1 MAKLSDPVGYLKE
14 HYNYELW
21 MLRELHDKIVDPLI
35 FHEFDIVMRNAC
47 IEALCIHARALM
59 AFYATKQRD
68 TDVIADLFC
77 PDFSMAIDDEA
88 KAFMVNVNKQIAH
101 LTQERE
107 AAIKVNGI
115 DFARIRTTIEIQ
127 HRRFHESLPLALSG
141 LIYPPD
147 DRFTA

>member
-21 MLRELHDKIVDPLI
+21 MLRELHNKMVEPRI
-35 FHEFDIVMRNAC
+35 FHELDIVTRNAC
-47 IEALCIHARALM
+47 IEALCIHARALI
-59 AFYATKQRD
+59 AFYATKHRA
-68 TDVIADLFC
+68 TDVTADLFC
-77 PDFSMAIDDEA
+77 PGFSMAIDGEA
-88 KAFMVNVNKQIAH
+88 LAFMVSVNKQIAH

-115 DFARIRTTIEIQ
+115 DFAKIRTTIEIQ
-127 HRRFHESLPLALSG
+127 HRGFHESLPKALSD

-147 DRFTA
+147 DRFPS